1 MKEKY
6 QISIT
11 AWGAV
16 LYASGTQSW
25 RFRLK
30 HLGEGNDRHTVFQ
43 QLSYGF
49 FLQIG
54 FCLPLPLPSTP
65 AFQLLWTHLPNIIE
79 AVFVEDRVNLG
90 VLEGTEQQR
99 LPVVLGPV
107 VEIQHP
113 HAGKVHP
120 VGLQRQQVNVLHQ
133 VLHRQMK
140 THHCWHP
147 WLPAKALT
155 AVGKRAG
162 TSKAAQ
168 NINKQHLP
176 RHHCLEITD
185 HSKSNLL
192 DFLTQNWKLPS
203 L

>member
-1 MKEKY
+1 MPLAQNVMSWIQTETFGWGKQQAHSLSAAEL
-6 QISIT
+6 QNFSAGWVFSSSPPPLHTSI
-11 AWGAV
+11 
-16 LYASGTQSW
+16 
-25 RFRLK
+25 
-30 HLGEGNDRHTVFQ
+30 
-43 QLSYGF
+43 
-49 FLQIG
+49 
-54 FCLPLPLPSTP
+54 P
-65 AFQLLWTHLPNIIE
+65 AALWTHLPHVIE
-79 AVFVEDRVNLG
+79 AVFVEDRVDLG

-113 HAGKVHP
+113 HSGKVHA
-120 VGLQRQQVNVLHQ
+120 VGVQRQQVNVLHQ
-133 VLHRQMK
+133 VLHTQMK

-168 NINKQHLP
+168 NINKQHPP
-176 RHHCLEITD
+176 RQHCLEFID

-192 DFLTQNWKLPS
+192 DFLPQNWKLPS